1 MGGKGKLSTAGTENS
16 VVGTFT
22 QNTDAVGESLF
33 SDILVIT
40 GIDFYLSESS
50 PSYRCW
56 CHNNQPKLL
65 VNGRYSYLHK

>member
-1 MGGKGKLSTAGTENS
+1 MGGEGKLSTAGTENS

-40 GIDFYLSESS
+40 GFDFYLSESFRVIGVGATIINLNS
-50 PSYRCW
+50 S
-56 CHNNQPKLL
+56 
-65 VNGRYSYLHK
+65 

>member
-40 GIDFYLSESS
+40 GFDFYLSESFRVIS
-50 PSYRCW
+50 VGATIINLNS
-56 CHNNQPKLL
+56 
-65 VNGRYSYLHK
+65 S